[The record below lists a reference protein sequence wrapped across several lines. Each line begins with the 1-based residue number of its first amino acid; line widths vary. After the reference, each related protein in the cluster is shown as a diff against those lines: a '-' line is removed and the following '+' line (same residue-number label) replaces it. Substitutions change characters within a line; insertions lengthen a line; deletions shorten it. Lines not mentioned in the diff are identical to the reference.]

1 LNKLN
6 KIEELGMLIS
16 KNQED
21 NPPLSDK
28 VKKEDI
34 EKVEIKSN
42 NKGYVDVHTT
52 SKNGSY
58 NTRIVCLANFM

>member
-1 LNKLN
+1 
-6 KIEELGMLIS
+6 MLIS